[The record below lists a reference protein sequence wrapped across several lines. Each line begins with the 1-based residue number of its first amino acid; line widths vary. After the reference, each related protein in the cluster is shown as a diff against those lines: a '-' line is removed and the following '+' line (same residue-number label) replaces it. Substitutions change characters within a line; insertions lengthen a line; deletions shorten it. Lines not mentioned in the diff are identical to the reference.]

1 MPAPPKRPEEDET
14 LHSPKQ
20 PVPNRVPAG
29 PGRLSRRNKAQ
40 GAQGKL
46 MAALPEDQELPPSP
60 MQSGECFRL
69 RHVRVE
75 ALLQDGTLGLL
86 LHGTSVV
93 GFCSEEANSHG
104 WLVGDQ
110 IVEINGKRVA
120 AFDEFL
126 EQFLAAQV
134 QGFPITFSVL
144 RREAPE
150 ALDEDPLESFF
161 KEMDFVELAGR
172 LKNKFGG
179 SPSKVELAST
189 GISAGDAILENP
201 YIQALR
207 RRRTELSK
215 SPEGWSD
222 DGMSLAAKMATER
235 GDALATLSRAS
246 TDTPRRFDRRSGLLD
261 WSLCIMRPCH
271 EKEVADELRTTPR
284 MDYDYAQAPLWL
296 NRDKVGMPNAVVLSS
311 RGA

>member
-1 MPAPPKRPEEDET
+1 MPAPPKRPEEDESS
-14 LHSPKQ
+14 LPSPKQ

-29 PGRLSRRNKAQ
+29 PGKLSRNK
-40 GAQGKL
+40 GRL
-46 MAALPEDQELPPSP
+46 MPSLPEDQELHPPSP

-93 GFCSEEANSHG
+93 GFCSEEAASHG
-104 WLVGDQ
+104 WFVGDQ

-134 QGFPITFSVL
+134 QGFPIVFSVL

-150 ALDEDPLESFF
+150 ETPDEDPLESFF
-161 KEMDFVELAGR
+161 SEIDFVDLAGR
-172 LKNKFGG
+172 LKKKFGG
-179 SPSKVELAST
+179 SPGKAELAST
-189 GISAGDAILENP
+189 GSSGDAILENP

-215 SPEGWSD
+215 SPEGWSEESQ
-222 DGMSLAAKMATER
+222 SLAAKMATER

-246 TDTPRRFDRRSGLLD
+246 TDTPRRFERRAALLD

-271 EKEVADELRTTPR
+271 EKEVVDELRTTPR
-284 MDYDYAQAPLWL
+284 MDYDYAQAPKWL
-296 NRDKVGMPNAVVLSS
+296 AKNKVAMPNAVVLSA
-311 RGA
+311 RGQPT